1 MSNSS
6 SSDMLCLLKDTRAY
20 IAASRRSDRSLEA
33 RIESARRASEIHKR
47 RTGRSLR
54 VTEQDVINEEMYEEE
69 DDDLPMQYR
78 RLTAHLQTQNADFDR
93 RLAAYLTNHVAMRSA
108 LGQAV
113 SDAWQNNQFNNIG
126 QFMNPGMMQ
135 QRQPNMQNSMVPPQ
149 MPNRS
154 PTSYRQ
160 TPYPVPNVQDMRPPH
175 GRSASI
181 ATPQDYSFQQQNVSS
196 AHNSPIEGMKT
207 EDRRMSMPVNAMSQT
222 PNGAASTSTH
232 SSPARAISRS
242 GSTTNLTKQQQYNQ
256 SQMHQQPSPPVQADM
271 GQLQPGFQLRLPNRD
286 QTPDVLTTAL
296 PMESQQ
302 LLAANPFDFSLNDN
316 MSSISQG
323 GPQKQTYSY
332 NPNGQPKSKSNS
344 PTDQSAMQQMSMTG
358 MGGMYGMSGMNSTLA
373 PSAFD
378 PHTNSQSPADSAFS
392 PAGYALGGLPSYD
405 MFSNDLLKEPLGG
418 DSLSGTVTPGEGD
431 WAGFLS
437 NDAWEEQPVA

>member
-1 MSNSS
+1 
-6 SSDMLCLLKDTRAY
+6 MLCLLIDTRAY

-135 QRQPNMQNSMVPPQ
+135 QQQQQPHMQNSMLPPQ

-160 TPYPVPNVQDMRPPH
+160 TPYPVANAQGMRPPH
-175 GRSASI
+175 GRSVSI

-207 EDRRMSMPVNAMSQT
+207 EDRRMSMPVNATPQT
-222 PNGAASTSTH
+222 PSAAAPTSTH

-242 GSTTNLTKQQQYNQ
+242 GSNTNLTKQQQYNQ
-256 SQMHQQPSPPVQADM
+256 PQMHQQPSPPVQGNM
-271 GQLQPGFQLRLPNRD
+271 GQLQPGFQLRLPNRH

-296 PMESQQ
+296 PVESQQ
-302 LLAANPFDFSLNDN
+302 LLAANPFDFSVNDN
-316 MSSISQG
+316 MSNMSQG
-323 GPQKQTYSY
+323 VPQKQTYSY
-332 NPNGQPKSKSNS
+332 NPNGRPKSKPSS
-344 PTDQSAMQQMSMTG
+344 PTDQSAISQMNMSG
-358 MGGMYGMSGMNSTLA
+358 MGGMYGMSGMNATLA

-378 PHTNSQSPADSAFS
+378 PQTNSQSPADSAFS
-392 PAGYALGGLPSYD
+392 PAGYALGGLPFND